1 MGVKIKDL
9 PVDDR
14 PIERMISNGAKAL
27 TNEEL
32 LAIIIKTG
40 TKNSS
45 SKELAGTILSK
56 IKDIKDVSN
65 LRINNLT
72 TIKGIGI
79 NKAST
84 ILASIEL
91 GSRLNNNIKTI
102 NNTTFNNANTIYNY
116 YKNILK
122 NEKQEYFYVIYL
134 NKKLKIIDNKMLFK
148 GTVDYSL
155 VHDREIFK

>member
-14 PIERMISNGAKAL
+14 PIERMISTGAKAL

-122 NEKQEYFYVIYL
+122 NEKQ
-134 NKKLKIIDNKMLFK
+134 
-148 GTVDYSL
+148 
-155 VHDREIFK
+155 

>member
-122 NEKQEYFYVIYL
+122 NEKQEYF
-134 NKKLKIIDNKMLFK
+134 
-148 GTVDYSL
+148 
-155 VHDREIFK
+155 

>member
-45 SKELAGTILSK
+45 SK
-56 IKDIKDVSN
+56 
-65 LRINNLT
+65 
-72 TIKGIGI
+72 
-79 NKAST
+79 
-84 ILASIEL
+84 
-91 GSRLNNNIKTI
+91 
-102 NNTTFNNANTIYNY
+102 
-116 YKNILK
+116 
-122 NEKQEYFYVIYL
+122 
-134 NKKLKIIDNKMLFK
+134 
-148 GTVDYSL
+148 
-155 VHDREIFK
+155 

>member
-122 NEKQEYFYVIYL
+122 NEKQEYFYVIYC
-134 NKKLKIIDNKMLFK
+134 
-148 GTVDYSL
+148 
-155 VHDREIFK
+155 

>member
-72 TIKGIGI
+72 TIKGIGY
-79 NKAST
+79 
-84 ILASIEL
+84 
-91 GSRLNNNIKTI
+91 R
-102 NNTTFNNANTIYNY
+102 
-116 YKNILK
+116 
-122 NEKQEYFYVIYL
+122 
-134 NKKLKIIDNKMLFK
+134 IDR
-148 GTVDYSL
+148 S
-155 VHDREIFK
+155 